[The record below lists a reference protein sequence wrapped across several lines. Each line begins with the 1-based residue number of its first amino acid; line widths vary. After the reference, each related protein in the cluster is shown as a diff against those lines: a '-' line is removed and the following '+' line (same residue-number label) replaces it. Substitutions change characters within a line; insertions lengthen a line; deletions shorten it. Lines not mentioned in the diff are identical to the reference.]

1 MFLLINLERPDI
13 LPIGDLGIRSAVQR
27 LYRLDHVP
35 TEREVEAIGEKW
47 RPNRSLASFYL
58 WASGRQAAK
67 PARRKPTKS
76 ASR

>member
-1 MFLLINLERPDI
+1 
-13 LPIGDLGIRSAVQR
+13 
-27 LYRLDHVP
+27 VP